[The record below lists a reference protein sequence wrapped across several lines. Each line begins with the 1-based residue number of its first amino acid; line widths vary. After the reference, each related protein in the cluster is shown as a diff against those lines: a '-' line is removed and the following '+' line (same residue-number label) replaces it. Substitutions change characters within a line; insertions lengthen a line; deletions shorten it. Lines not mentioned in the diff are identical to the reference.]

1 MSRIQLLKNGFITQ
15 IESWSLK
22 KLAYIETVS

>member
-1 MSRIQLLKNGFITQ
+1 MSRIQALKNGFITQ
-15 IESWSLK
+15 IDSWKLK